1 MSIFWKLFSLFY
13 AIPFPMIIYYGIK
26 GDNPPN
32 LAAANPVVALALLT
46 ASVIMWVILLAS
58 YYKSWILNT
67 FTIKRNIELL
77 KNSGIKRNAK
87 ILASVDISI
96 PNAGYNTYELNL
108 SFKNLTGA
116 YVEQKLTVNDT
127 KPYERKFNE
136 GNQVEVIINQN
147 PKDYPFIILSTFEAD
162 IKKGIFLLL
171 HLAWLIVVALVVG
184 YFYFAYQTEN
194 EGMGWRFVTFYH
206 PFITCALMLLLGNM
220 NVIERIFGYLAN
232 QNPQNDFLIKYNGLP
247 ATAKL
252 HNTWQTGTYINE
264 QPMVAFE
271 LEFTDH
277 NNLQHRVTLKKIVD
291 LLDLDST
298 RQKEVAIFYLE
309 RAPKQIAFVS
319 DLNELNVDL

>member
-1 MSIFWKLFSLFY
+1 
-13 AIPFPMIIYYGIK
+13 MIIYYGIK

-32 LAAANPVVALALLT
+32 LAAANPFIALALLT
-46 ASVIMWVILLAS
+46 VSIIMWVILLAS
-58 YYKSWILNT
+58 YYKNWILNT
-67 FTIKRNIELL
+67 FVIKRNIELL
-77 KNSGIKRNAK
+77 KNSGVKRNAK
-87 ILASVDISI
+87 ILASVDKSI

-108 SFKNLTGA
+108 SFKNLIGA
-116 YVEQKLTVNDT
+116 YIEQKLTVNDT
-127 KPYERKFNE
+127 KPYERKFKE
-136 GNQVEVIINQN
+136 GNHVEVIINQN
-147 PKDYPFIILSTFEAD
+147 PKDYPFVILSTFEVS
-162 IKKGIFLLL
+162 IKKGTFLLL

-206 PFITCALMLLLGNM
+206 PFIICALMLLLGNA

-247 ATAKL
+247 AIAKL
-252 HNTWQTGTYINE
+252 INTWQTGTYINE

-291 LLDLDST
+291 LLDLDRT
-298 RQKEVAIFYLE
+298 RQNEVAIFYLE
-309 RAPKQIAFVS
+309 KEPMKIAFVS
-319 DLNELNVDL
+319 DLNELNIDS